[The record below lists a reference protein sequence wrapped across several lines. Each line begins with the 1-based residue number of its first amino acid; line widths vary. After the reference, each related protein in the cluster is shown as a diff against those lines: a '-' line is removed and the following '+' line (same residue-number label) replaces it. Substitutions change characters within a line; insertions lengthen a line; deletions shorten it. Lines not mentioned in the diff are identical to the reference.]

1 MHKLTAEQHKTRMTG
16 GKVLEADG
24 LGPKVLSLPDGT
36 MAKLFRRREGLT
48 SDKLRP
54 YSLRFMRNAI
64 KLKQAGI
71 ATLTPLERYRV
82 VGRSLDVVVYQPL
95 PGISLKDL
103 CRDLPEQVDAKLVAE
118 FGQYIARLH
127 RKGILFR
134 SLHLGNVLK
143 MSDGQFGLIDIADLK
158 IQYIKLSSA
167 QRLRNFRH
175 LVRMREYKT
184 PIKSHAKNLIDA
196 YLNNYP
202 VANKNFCSKLQ
213 QLIAQW

>member
-1 MHKLTAEQHKTRMTG
+1 MHKLTAEQHQARIAG

-54 YSLRFMRNAI
+54 YSLRFMQNAI
-64 KLKQAGI
+64 KLKRAGI
-71 ATLTPLERYRV
+71 ATLTPLDRYRV
-82 VGRSLDVVVYQPL
+82 IGEAMDVVIYQPL

-103 CRDLPEQVDAKLVAE
+103 CRDQAEQVDAKLVAE

-127 RKGILFR
+127 HQGILFR

-143 MSDGQFGLIDIADLK
+143 ISDGQFGLIDIADLK

-175 LVRMREYKT
+175 LVRMGEHKT
-184 PIKSHAKNLIDA
+184 PIKSQTEHLIGA
-196 YLNNYP
+196 YLNDYP
-202 VANKNFCSKLQ
+202 SAKKNFRSRLQ
-213 QLIAQW
+213 QLITQW